1 MATKEHG
8 QEHGAK
14 DDRHAMQ
21 DFEIQQKLFHIR
33 NKILVMSGK
42 GGVGKS
48 SVAAYL
54 AVALAQRNFKV
65 GLMDVDLHGPSIP
78 RLLGLKGTIGP
89 SSQEGKAT
97 PVHFM
102 PNLEVISI
110 ESLMGENK
118 DLATIWRG
126 PIKIGVIRQ
135 FISDI
140 DWSDLDYLVI
150 DSPPGTGDEPL
161 TVAQTIPDAKALI
174 VTTPQEIS
182 LADVRKSINFC
193 RLVKME
199 ILGIVENMSGL
210 ICPHCQKEIELFGA
224 GGGELLAKKENI
236 PLIGKLPLEPEVVRQ
251 GDAGRVT
258 AVLGNETPFARA
270 FNAMADEVVKRAAE
284 SRKTPFV
291 MHPAQTADQSH
302 AAVGSKETKT
312 CKEEVNMDRIIFAV
326 PVAEGRLCSHFGH
339 CDQFALV
346 ETENGQIKGK
356 TMHTPPPHEPG
367 VLPAWL
373 HEMGA
378 KIIIAGGMGSRAQ
391 GLFNENGIKVVTGAP
406 QDTPES
412 LVKQYLTDNLVTGA
426 NVCDH

>member
-1 MATKEHG
+1 MG
-8 QEHGAK
+8 QTEPFAMHK
-14 DDRHAMQ
+14 SQEDKHSMQ
-21 DFEIQQKLFHIR
+21 DLEIKERLAHIK

-48 SVAAYL
+48 SIAAYL
-54 AVALAQRNFKV
+54 AISLANKGYKV

-78 RLLGLKGTIGP
+78 RLLGLTGGLLP
-89 SSQEGKAT
+89 SAREGKAV
-97 PVHFM
+97 PVQFL

-140 DWSDLDYLVI
+140 DWSDLDYLII

-161 TVAQTIPDAKALI
+161 TVAQTIPDARAVI

-193 RLVKME
+193 RQVHMD

-210 ICPHCQKEIELFGA
+210 MCPHCGKRIDLFKSRGGQITAEKEKLT
-224 GGGELLAKKENI
+224 LL
-236 PLIGKLPLEPEVVRQ
+236 GSLPIEPEVVNR
-251 GDAGRVT
+251 GDLGRLDDLMEKSNPFNLAFEKIVEIIVQKT
-258 AVLGNETPFARA
+258 AKEAAPMKKDEKERKAQ
-270 FNAMADEVVKRAAE
+270 NA
-284 SRKTPFV
+284 
-291 MHPAQTADQSH
+291 PAQS
-302 AAVGSKETKT
+302 V
-312 CKEEVNMDRIIFAV
+312 VFAV
-326 PVAEGRLCSHFGH
+326 PIAEGKLCSHFGH
-339 CDQFALV
+339 CDQFALI
-346 ETENGQIKGK
+346 ETAQGEIKAK

-367 VLPAWL
+367 VLPKWL

-378 KIIIAGGMGSRAQ
+378 HIIIAGGMGSRAQ
-391 GLFNENGIKVVTGAP
+391 QLFSENGIKVLTGAP
-406 QDTPES
+406 ADSPES
-412 LVKQYLTDNLVTGA
+412 LVRQYLSDSLVTGG

>member
-1 MATKEHG
+1 MG
-8 QEHGAK
+8 QTEPFAMHK
-14 DDRHAMQ
+14 SQEDKHSMQ
-21 DFEIQQKLFHIR
+21 DLEIKERLAHIK

-48 SVAAYL
+48 SIAAYL
-54 AVALAQRNFKV
+54 AISLANKGYKV

-78 RLLGLKGTIGP
+78 RLLGLTGGLLP
-89 SSQEGKAT
+89 SAREGKAV
-97 PVHFM
+97 PVQFL

-140 DWSDLDYLVI
+140 DWSDLDYLII

-161 TVAQTIPDAKALI
+161 TVAQTIPDARAVI

-193 RLVKME
+193 RQVHMD

-210 ICPHCQKEIELFGA
+210 MCPHCGKRIDLFKSRGGQITAEKEKLT
-224 GGGELLAKKENI
+224 LL
-236 PLIGKLPLEPEVVRQ
+236 GSLPIEPEVVNR
-251 GDAGRVT
+251 GDLGRLDDLMEKSNPFNLEFEKIVEIIVQKT
-258 AVLGNETPFARA
+258 AKETAPMKKDEKERKAQ
-270 FNAMADEVVKRAAE
+270 NA
-284 SRKTPFV
+284 
-291 MHPAQTADQSH
+291 PAQS
-302 AAVGSKETKT
+302 V
-312 CKEEVNMDRIIFAV
+312 VFAV
-326 PVAEGRLCSHFGH
+326 PIAEGKLCSHFGH
-339 CDQFALV
+339 CDQFALI
-346 ETENGQIKGK
+346 ETAQGEIKAK

-367 VLPAWL
+367 VLPKWL

-378 KIIIAGGMGSRAQ
+378 HIIIAGGMGSRAQ
-391 GLFNENGIKVVTGAP
+391 QLFSENGIKVLTGAP
-406 QDTPES
+406 ADSPES
-412 LVKQYLTDNLVTGA
+412 LVRQYLSDSLVTGG

>member
-1 MATKEHG
+1 MG
-8 QEHGAK
+8 QTDHFTMHKSQEDKHS
-14 DDRHAMQ
+14 MQ
-21 DFEIQQKLFHIR
+21 DLEIKERLAHIK

-48 SVAAYL
+48 SIAAYL
-54 AVALAQRNFKV
+54 AISLANKGYKV

-78 RLLGLKGTIGP
+78 RLLGLTGGLLP
-89 SSQEGKAT
+89 SAREGKAV
-97 PVHFM
+97 PVQFL

-140 DWSDLDYLVI
+140 DWSDLDYLII

-161 TVAQTIPDAKALI
+161 TVAQTIPDARAVI

-193 RLVKME
+193 RQVHMD

-210 ICPHCQKEIELFGA
+210 MCPHCGKRIDLFKSRGGQITAEKEKLT
-224 GGGELLAKKENI
+224 LL
-236 PLIGKLPLEPEVVRQ
+236 GSLPIEPEVVNR
-251 GDAGRVT
+251 GDLGRLDDLMEKSNPFNREFEKIVEIIVQKT
-258 AVLGNETPFARA
+258 AKEAAPMKKDEKERKAQ
-270 FNAMADEVVKRAAE
+270 NA
-284 SRKTPFV
+284 
-291 MHPAQTADQSH
+291 PAQS
-302 AAVGSKETKT
+302 V
-312 CKEEVNMDRIIFAV
+312 VFAV
-326 PVAEGRLCSHFGH
+326 PIAEGKLCSHFGH
-339 CDQFALV
+339 CDQFALI
-346 ETENGQIKGK
+346 ETAQGEIKAK

-367 VLPAWL
+367 VLPKWL

-378 KIIIAGGMGSRAQ
+378 QIIIAGGMGSRAQ
-391 GLFNENGIKVVTGAP
+391 QLFSENGIKVVTGAP
-406 QDTPES
+406 ADSPES
-412 LVKQYLTDNLVTGA
+412 LVRQYLSDSLVTGG

>member
-1 MATKEHG
+1 MG
-8 QEHGAK
+8 QIDHCSMHNSQEDKHS
-14 DDRHAMQ
+14 MQ
-21 DFEIQQKLFHIR
+21 DQEIKERLAHIK

-48 SVAAYL
+48 SIAAYL
-54 AVALAQRNFKV
+54 AISLANKGYKV

-78 RLLGLKGTIGP
+78 RLLGLTGGLLP
-89 SSQEGKAT
+89 SAREGKAV
-97 PVHFM
+97 PVQFL

-140 DWSDLDYLVI
+140 DWSDLDYLII

-161 TVAQTIPDAKALI
+161 TVAQTIPDAKAVI

-193 RLVKME
+193 RQVHMD

-210 ICPHCQKEIELFGA
+210 MCPHCGKRIDLFKSRGGQITAEKEKLT
-224 GGGELLAKKENI
+224 LL
-236 PLIGKLPLEPEVVRQ
+236 GSLPIEPEVVNR
-251 GDAGRVT
+251 GDLGR
-258 AVLGNETPFARA
+258 LDDLMEKSNPFNREFEKVVQTIIQKTTREAA
-270 FNAMADEVVKRAAE
+270 PMKKDEKEGKAQKAAAQ
-284 SRKTPFV
+284 SV
-291 MHPAQTADQSH
+291 M
-302 AAVGSKETKT
+302 
-312 CKEEVNMDRIIFAV
+312 FAV
-326 PVAEGRLCSHFGH
+326 PTAEGKLCSHFGH
-339 CDQFALV
+339 CDQFALI
-346 ETENGQIKGK
+346 ETESGEIKAK

-367 VLPAWL
+367 VLPKWL

-378 KIIIAGGMGSRAQ
+378 HIIIAGGMGSRAQ
-391 GLFNENGIKVVTGAP
+391 QLFVENGIKVVTGATA
-406 QDTPES
+406 DTPES
-412 LVKQYLTDNLVTGA
+412 LVRQYLSDNLVTGG